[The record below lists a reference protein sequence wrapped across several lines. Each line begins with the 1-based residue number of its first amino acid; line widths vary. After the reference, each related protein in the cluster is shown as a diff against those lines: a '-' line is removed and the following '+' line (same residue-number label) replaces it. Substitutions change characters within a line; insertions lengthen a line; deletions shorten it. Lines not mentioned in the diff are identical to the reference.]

1 MFQTLKR
8 LKLRLLPKK
17 VAKVPL
23 EELIVAAQDEAMNYP
38 LIQDN
43 DELNELFKNKFKT
56 PAGTQV
62 PPKEFIA
69 KIINHIEKNPPQT
82 IEEFAVFVRATIAS
96 IPPPDTSKK
105 YRFGKRS

>member
-23 EELIVAAQDEAMNYP
+23 EELIVAAEDEAKNYS

-56 PAGTQV
+56 AAGTQV

-69 KIINHIEKNPPQT
+69 KIINHIEKNPPQS
-82 IEEFAVFVRATIAS
+82 IEEFAVFVRTTIAS
-96 IPPPDTSKK
+96 IPSPETSKNH
-105 YRFGKRS
+105 RFWKNG